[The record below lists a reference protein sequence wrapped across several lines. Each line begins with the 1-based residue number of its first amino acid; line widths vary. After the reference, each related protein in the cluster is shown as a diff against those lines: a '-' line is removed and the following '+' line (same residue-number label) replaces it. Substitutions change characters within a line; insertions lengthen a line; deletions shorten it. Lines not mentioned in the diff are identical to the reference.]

1 MRLANRSRKAFALFT
16 YAETLISLYA
26 IIISGAPSSD
36 NCSPDYS
43 PTLEIGYEMDD

>member
-16 YAETLISLYA
+16 YAEKLISLYA

-36 NCSPDYS
+36 KCGPDYS